1 MFFAIIISETSRCR
15 RGGKTDMPS
24 SAQNPN
30 RFFKFKADS
39 DFTKKAAVILN
50 TTRRGVSGLIERI
63 VLLLFIVSLWAFLFI
78 FQNFMSTFWAIVFLC
93 AFMLSYVVYMQI
105 ALKHRKR
112 QLRKKPEE
120 LNYNYKPFVSIMIPA
135 HNEQDVIE
143 KTIETVLQ
151 MTYEKYEVIVIDD
164 RSTDNT
170 AEKLKELEQKY
181 DRVTALI
188 RDKNAFPGKSAV
200 LNEALKI
207 AKGEA
212 ILVFDADA
220 RMDKDF
226 LTKLVP
232 HLEKDDVG
240 AVQARKIIIN
250 RDENFLTRCQDNE
263 YALDTHMQVGRDA
276 VKGAVEL
283 RGNGELIKREA
294 LDDINGWNNYTI
306 TDDLDMSTRL
316 HIKGWDVRFCPD
328 VCVYEEGVV
337 SFIPLLKQRRRWIE
351 GSIRRY
357 LEHFWG
363 VLFSK
368 DMSLRVSIDMIAYIT
383 EFLLPFWM
391 ISEICFQAF
400 KFVKDSPNCISSS
413 LTVAVAV
420 CIFFIIGLIYS
431 SGKYNKLSKW
441 DALKQSVQT
450 GIYLVGVWFPLVV
463 VIVFKIV
470 FCKKTMDWGKTQH
483 GVATVGTEGIG

>member
-1 MFFAIIISETSRCR
+1 
-15 RGGKTDMPS
+15 
-24 SAQNPN
+24 
-30 RFFKFKADS
+30 
-39 DFTKKAAVILN
+39 
-50 TTRRGVSGLIERI
+50 
-63 VLLLFIVSLWAFLFI
+63 
-78 FQNFMSTFWAIVFLC
+78 
-93 AFMLSYVVYMQI
+93 
-105 ALKHRKR
+105 
-112 QLRKKPEE
+112 
-120 LNYNYKPFVSIMIPA
+120 MIPA

-143 KTIETVLQ
+143 KTVETVLK

-181 DRVTALI
+181 EKVKAYI
-188 RDKNAFPGKSAV
+188 RDKDAFPGKSAV

-212 ILVFDADA
+212 ILVFDAYA

-226 LTKLVP
+226 LTNLVP

-250 RDENFLTRCQDNE
+250 RDENFLTKCQDNE
-263 YALDTHMQVGRDA
+263 YALDTHLQVSRDA

-316 HIKGWDVRFCPD
+316 HIKGWDVRFCPN

-337 SFIPLLKQRRRWIE
+337 KFIPLMKQRRRWIE

-400 KFVKDSPNCISSS
+400 KFVKDSPNCILSS

-431 SGKYNKLSKW
+431 SRKYNKLSRW
-441 DALKQSVQT
+441 ESLKQSVQT
-450 GIYLVGVWFPLVV
+450 GIYLVGIWFPVVV
-463 VIVFKIV
+463 VIVFKII
-470 FCKKTMDWGKTQH
+470 FCKKTMDWGKTVH
-483 GVATVGTEGIG
+483 GVTKINSQENIPITEEQQTPETV